1 MKKWFAIFL
10 AAAMVFG
17 LAACTSSENAPEA
30 EPEVVRS
37 DVPAEDQIDVI
48 VANILADIIILLLP
62 DVPGKLKEGGLFFAS
77 GIIENYQRR
86 ASGGRRT
93 RSSR

>member
-17 LAACTSSENAPEA
+17 LAACTSSENGPEGA
-30 EPEVVRS
+30 QEPEVVRS

-48 VANILADIIILLLP
+48 VASKDLWL
-62 DVPGKLKEGGLFFAS
+62 
-77 GIIENYQRR
+77 
-86 ASGGRRT
+86 
-93 RSSR
+93 